1 MRIAVYPGSFDPIT
15 YGHLDV
21 IKRAIGLFDH
31 LVVVVGD
38 NVRKAHALFSV
49 EERVEMIR
57 ETTTSWADR
66 VTVEKLEG
74 LLVDKVHAT
83 GAQTIIRGLRAATD
97 FDYEFEM
104 VLANRMLDPS
114 FESVFLMPNSQYM
127 YLSSSI
133 VKEVV
138 SLGGDAGP
146 FVPPFVERKLRERL
160 GQRNR
165 KMSNEQ

>member
-1 MRIAVYPGSFDPIT
+1 MRIAIYPGSFDPIT

-21 IKRAIGLFDH
+21 IGRALALFDR
-31 LVVVVGD
+31 LAVVVGD
-38 NVRKAHALFSV
+38 NVRKPHALFSI
-49 EERVEMIR
+49 EERVEMIQA
-57 ETTTSWADR
+57 TTAPWADR
-66 VTVEKLEG
+66 ITVEKLEG
-74 LLVDKVHAT
+74 LLVDKVHT
-83 GAQTIIRGLRAATD
+83 IGAQTIVRGLRAATD

-104 VLANRMLDPS
+104 VLANRTLDPS

-146 FVPPFVERKLRERL
+146 FVPPFVEEKLREKL
-160 GQRNR
+160 GHGTKRR
-165 KMSNEQ
+165 RVR